1 MAHCPTA
8 QLRSQILVRTLTSC
22 AEKCSHSRAETAALG
37 EAGWAL
43 AGTWE
48 LGCRK
53 GAHHSLTRVTH

>member
-1 MAHCPTA
+1 MAHCPIA
-8 QLRSQILVRTLTSC
+8 QLRSQILVRTLTNC
-22 AEKCSHSRAETAALG
+22 AEKCSHSTAEPEALW
-37 EAGWAL
+37 EACWAL